1 MRSDYLCCQNPTPP
15 NTWLTTYATAG
26 KISTEADSVMK
37 RILLFTTIFLALL
50 INRSTAQ
57 ELNCQVS
64 VLTPQI
70 QQTDK
75 TLFETMQNSIREF
88 MNNRVWTQ
96 DKFLNQERIDC
107 SITITISERVS
118 VDEFRGNIQ
127 IQARRPVYKT
137 SYNSPLFNH
146 QDNDLSFRYLQDQV
160 LEYDESN
167 ISSSTNLTAI
177 LAFYA
182 YIILALDYDSFSKDG
197 GTPYFVK
204 AQTIVNNAQAIP
216 ERGWKAFESNRNRY
230 WFTENYLNVSF
241 KPLRNCI
248 YQYHRLGMDRL
259 TENIQDGRAAIT
271 EALKQLRTT
280 YADRPNSIAM
290 QSFFNAKSDEI
301 VNLYSQ
307 AQGDERNQVVPVLS
321 LVDPANTLKYQNMG
335 QTK

>member
-1 MRSDYLCCQNPTPP
+1 
-15 NTWLTTYATAG
+15 
-26 KISTEADSVMK
+26 MK
-37 RILLFTTIFLALL
+37 RHLL
-50 INRSTAQ
+50 ILVLSTAFLYVRVAAQ

-75 TLFETMQNSIREF
+75 TLFETMQTSIREF

-107 SITITISERVS
+107 SITITISDRVS

-127 IQARRPVYKT
+127 IQARRPVYRS

-160 LEYDESN
+160 LEFDESN
-167 ISSSTNLTAI
+167 ISSNNNLTAV

-182 YIILALDYDSFSKDG
+182 YMILALDYDSFSKEG
-197 GTPYFVK
+197 GTPYFIK

-259 TENIQDGRAAIT
+259 TENVQDGRAAIT
-271 EALKQLRTT
+271 EALKGLRTT

-307 AQGDERNQVVPVLS
+307 SQNDERSQVIPVLS
-321 LVDPANTLKYQNMG
+321 LVDPANTMKYQNMG
-335 QTK
+335 QGK

>member
-1 MRSDYLCCQNPTPP
+1 MKQFLLLYL
-15 NTWLTTYATAG
+15 
-26 KISTEADSVMK
+26 
-37 RILLFTTIFLALL
+37 LLFLL
-50 INRSTAQ
+50 PGFSSVAQ

-75 TLFETMQNSIREF
+75 TIFETMQTSIREF

-127 IQARRPVYKT
+127 IQARRPVYRS
-137 SYNSPLFNH
+137 SYSSPLFNH

-167 ISSSTNLTAI
+167 ISSATNLTAI

-182 YIILALDYDSFSKDG
+182 YIVLALDYDSFSKDG
-197 GTPYFVK
+197 GTPYFIK
-204 AQTIVNNAQAIP
+204 AQTIVNNAQAVP

-230 WFTENYLNVSF
+230 WITENYLNVSF
-241 KPLRNCI
+241 KPLRSCI
-248 YQYHRLGMDRL
+248 YQYHRLGMDRM
-259 TENIQDGRAAIT
+259 TENVQDARAAIT
-271 EALKQLRTT
+271 ETLKGLRTT
-280 YADRPNSIAM
+280 YADRPNSIGM

-307 AQGDERNQVVPVLS
+307 AQVDERNQVIPVLT
-321 LVDPANTLKYQNMG
+321 LVDPANTVKYQNMG
-335 QTK
+335 QSK